1 MPDAPLADLSRRQ
14 FAALISTPLLLS
26 AASTRAGASTLDAL
40 EQGWRKPARS
50 YRQHTRWWW
59 LGNAV
64 SREGIDRQLEQMRA
78 KGYGG
83 VEIVSAW
90 KMYARGNLG
99 YLSPEHFAMLRHAID
114 KAAALDMEV
123 ALTFGPGWDLG
134 AFWVPPDERSKSLAP
149 VWIDVEGPCAAPA
162 PLPAFDSSGT
172 PHTGFYAGFRPP
184 EGNPPD
190 QSRIVA
196 VVAGR
201 WDGARWDECTL
212 VDITAS
218 LHGDRLDWKVPAG
231 RWRIGVFR
239 LQYTGQL
246 STSQDFA
253 PDNFD
258 VDALSKPA
266 MTQYCDHLARTFQRE
281 LGDRLGRTVDS
292 FFVDSFEVVP
302 FRGSVLWSNDLLTKF
317 RALQGYDLTRYLPA
331 IWDDIGEL
339 TQRVRYD
346 VNAFLHAVALD
357 TFFGTLRESCAAVG
371 VAVRVQPHFRM
382 MCELIQAASATPRPE
397 TESST
402 PRFAVLAYPRKETI
416 AGARFGRRGIVSAEA
431 FTFIHQERY
440 RTTLEELKIATDA
453 FLRDG
458 VTQFY
463 NHGFLYTEESE
474 VAPTRDVSWGERISP
489 WNTWWPYY
497 GQLTAYTSRAAFLC
511 RQGHFVGDLLV
522 YSPMAELWTTRAVW
536 DDDRHVTPY
545 GRLPQM
551 LVANGYDFDPINDD
565 LLQRELRAQ
574 DGQYRIGEQAYRV
587 LVLQRTRVMP
597 LATARAI
604 LRAVESGCV
613 VIALECVPTHDPG
626 LHGDDAQLRD
636 VMARIFNGRPNA
648 VLLPDYRFFDVP
660 FDPQAQPGFSPSP
673 QLAAGERHFL
683 DELRKRIEPD
693 FSLAG
698 GRQSDGL
705 TFLHRRVDAID
716 IYFVTNLQ
724 PYDCSEEVTFRVTG
738 ESVERW
744 DALSGEIQSV
754 AAESRQGA
762 TRLRVTLDAWQSAFY
777 VFTSNQPRKLAGA
790 HLRTAERTSKAID
803 GPWTLSLEG
812 VRFPPM
818 RLRLERLTSW
828 TDSEATRFCSGTGV
842 YDTEFDLPAEYL
854 QANVSLE
861 LDLGEVAFV
870 ADVVL
875 NGKSVGV
882 RIMHPYRFDIAL
894 AALAGR
900 NRLSV
905 RVTNLLL
912 NHVAGLKEM
921 PAIPAKLRE
930 RLGDRELAS
939 ASALGA
945 THRDQ
950 VRCPL
955 PPSGLLG
962 PVRVV
967 VRG

>member
-1 MPDAPLADLSRRQ
+1 MPGVPATRLSRRE
-14 FAALISTPLLLS
+14 FAALVSTPLLLP
-26 AASTRAGASTLDAL
+26 AASERSGVSTLDAL

-78 KGYGG
+78 NGYGG

-99 YLSPEHFAMLRHAID
+99 YLSPEHFAMLRYAID
-114 KAAALDMEV
+114 KAASLDMEV

-134 AFWVPPDERSKSLAP
+134 GFWVPPEERSKSLAP
-149 VWIDVEGPCAAPA
+149 VWLDVEGPSSVPA

-184 EGNPPD
+184 EGNAPD
-190 QSRIVA
+190 EGRIVA

-201 WDGARWDECTL
+201 WDGVRWDERTL
-212 VDITAS
+212 VDITTS
-218 LHGDRLDWKVPAG
+218 LHDHRLDWNVPAG

-246 STSQDFA
+246 STSQDFV
-253 PDNFD
+253 PNNFD
-258 VDALSKPA
+258 VDALSKLA
-266 MTQYCDHLARTFQRE
+266 MAHYCDHLARTFQRE
-281 LGDRLGRTVDS
+281 LGDRLGRSVDS

-302 FRGSVLWSNDLLTKF
+302 FRGAVLWSGDLLAKF
-317 RALQGYDLTRYLPA
+317 RALRGYDLTRYLPA
-331 IWDDIGEL
+331 IWDDIGDS

-346 VNAFLHAVALD
+346 VNVFLHEVALD

-371 VAVRVQPHFRM
+371 VDVRVQPHFRM

-402 PRFAVLAYPRKETI
+402 PRFAVLAYPRKETV

-440 RTTLEELKIATDA
+440 CTTLEELKIATDA

-463 NHGFLYTEESE
+463 NHGFLYTEETQ
-474 VAPTRDVSWGERISP
+474 VAPSRDVPWGERISP

-511 RQGHFVGDLLV
+511 RQGRFVADLLV
-522 YSPMAELWTTRAVW
+522 YSPAAELWTTRAVW
-536 DDDRHVTPY
+536 NDDRHVTPY
-545 GRLPQM
+545 GRLPRI
-551 LVANGYDFDPINDD
+551 LVANGYDFDPVSDD
-565 LLQRELRAQ
+565 LLQRGVRAQ
-574 DGQYRIGEQAYRV
+574 DREYRVGEQAYRV
-587 LVLQRTRVMP
+587 LILQRSRVMP

-613 VIALECVPTHDPG
+613 VIALERLPDHDPG
-626 LHGDDAQLRD
+626 LHGDDSQLRD
-636 VMARIFNGRPNA
+636 VLARIFNGRPNA
-648 VLLPDYRFFDVP
+648 VFLPDYRFIDVP

-673 QLAAGERHFL
+673 QLAPGERRLL

-693 FSLAG
+693 FLLAG

-705 TFLHRRVDAID
+705 TFLHRRVGDID

-724 PYDCSEEVTFRVTG
+724 PHACSEEIAFRVTG
-738 ESVERW
+738 QRVERW

-754 AAESRQGA
+754 SAESRHGA
-762 TRLRVTLDAWQSAFY
+762 TRLRVMLDAWQSAFY
-777 VFTSNQPRKLAGA
+777 LFTSNQPRKLPKS
-790 HLRTAERTSKAID
+790 HPRTAERAARVID
-803 GPWTLSLEG
+803 GPWTLRLEG
-812 VRFPPM
+812 VGFPPM
-818 RLRLERLTSW
+818 RLHLERLTSW

-842 YDTEFDLPAEYL
+842 YETEFDLPAEYL
-854 QANVSLE
+854 HANVSLE

-875 NGKSVGV
+875 NGKAVGA
-882 RIMHPYRFDIAL
+882 RIMHPYRFDIAH
-894 AALAGR
+894 AALTGR
-900 NRLSV
+900 NHLSV

-930 RLGDRELAS
+930 RLGDRELSA

-945 THRDQ
+945 TRRDQ
-950 VRCPL
+950 ARRRL